1 MPAPNLARCVLLS
14 LALVAPLLSGC
25 AMFGDYSP
33 LAPLERRMLFLPA
46 KYPAGD
52 WAPTTVVYEDVHFEA
67 ADGTRLHG
75 WYVPHEKPRAHAV
88 FFHGNGGNITLFADS
103 LRILNRRHG
112 LAVLVFDYRGYG
124 KSTGKPS
131 EKGILL
137 DARAARD
144 WLAQREGIA
153 ASDVVLMGLSLGG
166 GVAVDLAASDGAR
179 GLVLVS
185 TFTSLP
191 DAASAHLAWLPVR
204 ALMTMRLNSL
214 EKIKNYH
221 GPLLLSHGDADKVV
235 PYEQGVALF
244 NAAPGPKQ
252 LITVPGGG
260 HAMEQPEEYR
270 QALDDFIAHLPPL
283 GAARRLVDVDLTVQP
298 PR

>member
-1 MPAPNLARCVLLS
+1 MIACPFVRIPYILA
-14 LALVAPLLSGC
+14 ALVAPLISGC
-25 AMFGDYSP
+25 AMLGDYSP

-52 WAPTTVVYEDVHFEA
+52 WQPTTVVYEDVHFQA
-67 ADGTRLHG
+67 ADGVKLHG
-75 WYVPHEKPRAHAV
+75 WYVPHENPRGHAV
-88 FFHGNGGNITLFADS
+88 FFHGNGGNVTLFADS

-124 KSTGKPS
+124 KSEGKPS

-144 WLAQREGIA
+144 WLAEREGILP
-153 ASDVVLMGLSLGG
+153 SDVVLMGLSLGG

-191 DAASAHLAWLPVR
+191 DAAAAHLSWLPVR

-214 EKIKNYH
+214 EKIKDYH
-221 GPLLLSHGDADKVV
+221 GPLLLSHGDEDQVV
-235 PYEQGVALF
+235 PYEQGVALY
-244 NAAPGPKQ
+244 NAAPGPKRM
-252 LITVPGGG
+252 ITVKGGQ

-270 QALDDFIAHLPPL
+270 VAFDEFIAGLPPL
-283 GAARRLVDVDLTVQP
+283 GSSRRMADVDISVEPLP
-298 PR
+298 